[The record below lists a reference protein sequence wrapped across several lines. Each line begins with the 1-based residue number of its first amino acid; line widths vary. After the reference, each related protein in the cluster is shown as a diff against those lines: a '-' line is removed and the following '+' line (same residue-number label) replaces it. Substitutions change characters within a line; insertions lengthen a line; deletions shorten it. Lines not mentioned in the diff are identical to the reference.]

1 MKKLLWAFIV
11 AGLLLP
17 SMAAAQ
23 FVLEYP
29 DGELQIS
36 GRIRPAFA
44 YRFYQE
50 GDYNHKKNRFYVHQA
65 RIKLEGEMFDVF
77 EYELQ
82 IEVRGY
88 DDGEIGKDLYLEYK
102 PVSTFMIRAGQFKV
116 PYSRTRMVSTSKL
129 AFTTRPAVA
138 DEFVPGRDRG
148 VMVRFRT
155 SDRKYVLYAGAFAG
169 NGDNTKNDDR
179 LGRPLYAVRV
189 EAAPLGKIP
198 KTEGDIEMTPSP
210 RFLVGLNVA
219 YSDDAEPTEEDYPRT
234 ICGRKNLFGGDFTF
248 KYSGFYFK
256 FEANFAKLHSFE
268 SLEPPTLGANSYY
281 AGGFLVAASYYIPS
295 LKIEPVI
302 QYDQFDPMTHK
313 LGSYSNSV
321 QRTITFGMNYLPFGH
336 DFKIMANYFKRLPYP
351 GGDHQWK
358 EDELRIIAQ
367 LMIG

>member
-1 MKKLLWAFIV
+1 MKKLWMIGAIL
-11 AGLLLP
+11 GLLAP
-17 SMAAAQ
+17 SLARAQ

-44 YRFYQE
+44 YRFYPADE
-50 GDYNHKKNRFYVHQA
+50 SNHKKNRFYVHQA

-88 DDGEIGKDLYLEYK
+88 DEGEIGKDLYLEYK

-116 PYSRTRMVSTSKL
+116 PYSRTRMTSTSKL
-129 AFTTRPAVA
+129 DFTTRPAVA

-148 VMVRFRT
+148 VMVRLRT

-169 NGDNTKNDDR
+169 NGDNTKNDDE
-179 LGRPLYAVRV
+179 LGRPLLAVRA
-189 EAAPLGKIP
+189 ELAPLGKIP
-198 KTEGDIEMTPSP
+198 KTEGDLELTPSP
-210 RFLVGLNVA
+210 RFLIGLNAA
-219 YSDDAEPTEEDYPRT
+219 YSDDAGPTEEDYPRT
-234 ICGRKNLFGGDFTF
+234 IRGRKLLFGGDFSF
-248 KYSGFYFK
+248 KYNGFYFK
-256 FEANFAKLHSFE
+256 FEMNYARLQPFA
-268 SLEPPTLGANSYY
+268 SLAPITLDTTSYY

-302 QYDQFDPMTHK
+302 QYDQFDPMVHN
-313 LGSYSNSV
+313 LGSFSNSV
-321 QRTITFGMNYLPFGH
+321 QRTITFGINYVPFGH

-351 GGDHQWK
+351 NGNEPWK
-358 EDELRIIAQ
+358 EDEIRVIAQ